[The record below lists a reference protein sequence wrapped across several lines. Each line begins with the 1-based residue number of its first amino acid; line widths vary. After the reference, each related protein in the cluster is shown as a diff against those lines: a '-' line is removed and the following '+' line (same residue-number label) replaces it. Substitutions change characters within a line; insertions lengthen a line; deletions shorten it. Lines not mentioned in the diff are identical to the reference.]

1 VRGLDSGADDYMA
14 KPFAFVELSAR
25 IRALLRRG
33 VQADTRIRVGDLEL
47 NTATHQVHRAGQPI
61 DLKAKEYSVLEFLMR
76 NAHRPVTRTMIIEH
90 VWDIHFD
97 SISNVVD
104 VQINS
109 LRNKIDKGRDVA
121 LLRTIRGVG
130 YMISDQ

>member
-1 VRGLDSGADDYMA
+1 
-14 KPFAFVELSAR
+14 
-25 IRALLRRG
+25 RRTFR
-33 VQADTRIRVGDLEL
+33 ADTRAPPPRHSGRYANPRWRPGV
-47 NTATHQVHRAGQPI
+47 
-61 DLKAKEYSVLEFLMR
+61 EYRHTPSPPSQSADRSQAEEYALLEFLMR
-76 NAHRPVTRTMIIEH
+76 NARRPVTRTMIIEH